1 MANYTQEQLELKA
14 HIDESNEK
22 FVARCKAEGATAWGT
37 TVSDPE
43 HWAEYGIFNIAQYER
58 YSLESYIYDAYKDA
72 HGFRPRHIDFKSMS
86 MDELEKMAD
95 QVSEEVAESI
105 KQREQAENEAYE
117 SLKKHLKGLVDMG
130 AKDFRQALEWDLDA
144 EGCTH
149 DGFNDYGFYCYKKG
163 IAYSKERVISRLVA

>member
-58 YSLESYIYDAYKDA
+58 YSLESYVYDAYKDA

-86 MDELEKMAD
+86 MDELKALAD
-95 QVSEEVAESI
+95 RISDEVAESI
-105 KQREQAENEAYE
+105 KLEEAREAEAYKSWKE
-117 SLKKHLKGLVDMG
+117 HLRSLMDMG
-130 AKDFRQALEWDLDA
+130 ASNIKQALQWDLDA
-144 EGCTH
+144 EDVNG
-149 DGFNDYGFYCYKKG
+149 DLGYYCYLKG
-163 IAYSKERVISRLVA
+163 ISYRKEKLVSRIVGLGV